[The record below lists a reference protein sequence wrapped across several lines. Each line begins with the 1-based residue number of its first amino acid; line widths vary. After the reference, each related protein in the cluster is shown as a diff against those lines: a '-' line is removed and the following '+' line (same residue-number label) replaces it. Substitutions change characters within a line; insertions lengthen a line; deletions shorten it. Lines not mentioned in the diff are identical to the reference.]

1 MVSRDMV
8 FRGMVWGLG
17 GMVWGL
23 GGLRRSIRYGTT
35 V

>member
-8 FRGMVWGLG
+8 FRDMVWGLG

-23 GGLRRSIRYGTT
+23 GGLRRSIR
-35 V
+35 